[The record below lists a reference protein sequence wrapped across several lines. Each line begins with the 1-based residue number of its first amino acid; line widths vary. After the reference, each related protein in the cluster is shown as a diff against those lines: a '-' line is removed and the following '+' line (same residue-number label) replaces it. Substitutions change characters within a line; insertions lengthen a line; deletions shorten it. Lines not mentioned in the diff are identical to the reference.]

1 MENRTTA
8 AKALKINLDLERYGA
23 FAEIGAG
30 QEVARHFFMAGRASQ
45 TIAKTMSAYDMIY
58 SDEIYGKEK
67 SGRYVVEPRL
77 HKMLEKEYSLLQRR
91 LASHRGNK
99 TAFFAFA
106 NTVATGTPESPR
118 CHGWMGVQFQTKPNG
133 EPNTI
138 VLHVRMMDR
147 HRLQQQEALGILG
160 VNLIEA
166 AFYQLKDPDKFID
179 YLIENMKKDQLVIDV
194 LKFNGPDLK
203 HFDNLK
209 MNLNLVSHGVSQA
222 VLFAPNLEILNIG
235 DIAYEKSLL
244 IQRASYRPITKSHL
258 DVLEKG
264 TAQLKR
270 ETGSGEVL
278 PILEIT
284 IPPKAELDVN
294 DYTTRIE
301 IISQLGYH
309 TLISQFHLFY
319 KLKHFFRMYTQKP
332 LAIVLE
338 ASRLEKIF
346 DEDHYTDLEGGIL
359 EGLGKLLDHQTKL
372 YIYPHKTD
380 KICQTAKTFFPPK
393 EVAHLYKHFVDL
405 KQIED
410 ISGCDETG
418 VYLHSEDVRNLIQK
432 KDKNWEK
439 LVPTKVADL
448 IKKNKDLWVP

>member
-91 LASHRGNK
+91 LAAHRGAK

-118 CHGWMGVQFQTKPNG
+118 CHGWMGVQFQAKPKG
-133 EPNTI
+133 EANTI

-147 HRLQQQEALGILG
+147 LRLQQQEALGILG

-166 AFYQLKDPDKFID
+166 AFYQLKDPEKFID
-179 YLIENMKKDQLVIDV
+179 YLTEGIKKDQIVIDV

-209 MNLNLVSHGVSQA
+209 MNLSLVSHGVSEA
-222 VLFAPNLEILNIG
+222 VLFSPSLEILNIG
-235 DIAYEKSLL
+235 DIAYDKSLL
-244 IQRASYRPITKSHL
+244 IQRASYRPITKTHL

-264 TAQLKR
+264 MAQLKR
-270 ETGSGEVL
+270 ETGSGEIL

-284 IPPKAELDVN
+284 VPPKSELDMK
-294 DYTTRIE
+294 DYTKRIE

-309 TLISQFHLFY
+309 TLISQFHLYY
-319 KLKHFFRMYTQKP
+319 KLKHFFRKYTQKP

-338 ASRLEKIF
+338 ASRLERIF
-346 DEDHYTDLEGGIL
+346 DENHYNDLEGGIL

-380 KICQTAKTFFPPK
+380 KICQTARTFFPPK
-393 EVAHLYKHFVDL
+393 EVAQLYKHFLEL

-410 ISGCDETG
+410 ISGCDEAD

-432 KDKNWEK
+432 KDKSWEK
-439 LVPTKVADL
+439 LVPAAVADL
-448 IKKNKDLWVP
+448 IKKNKDLWIS